1 MNSLVFA
8 NIPHDCRED
17 ELQHWLEE
25 KGFTVTTLTV
35 IRDTVSCTS
44 PAFARVQLT
53 SLTEDQSPI
62 DTLNRQ
68 DLRGHKILVRA
79 DGKSLIAAASWVV

>member
-17 ELQHWLEE
+17 ELQQWLEE
-25 KGFTVTTLTV
+25 KGFTVAALRV
-35 IRDTVSCTS
+35 IRDIVSSTS

-53 SLTEDQSPI
+53 SLGGDRSPVER
-62 DTLNRQ
+62 LNRQ
-68 DLRGHKILVRA
+68 ELRGYKVLVRSVETA
-79 DGKSLIAAASWVV
+79 LVAAAS